1 VSEIKSR
8 PKKSVES
15 MLCFVGLFLVDNSSA
30 HNDIQAVTGQPT
42 SQICTLILKFVECS
56 VIVI

>member
-1 VSEIKSR
+1 
-8 PKKSVES
+8 
-15 MLCFVGLFLVDNSSA
+15 MLCFAGLFLVDNSSA
-30 HNDIQAVTGQPT
+30 HNIQAVTDQPT

>member
-1 VSEIKSR
+1 VASR